1 MRTYVNT
8 MVYLAIKKDN
18 VLIILTMVFHYFFS
32 MYNDAELNAELA
44 WTGLILV
51 AKWESLPK
59 F

>member
-44 WTGLILV
+44 
-51 AKWESLPK
+51 
-59 F
+59 